1 MRFNRMEAPARARPF
16 RHSGLEMQGRRGRI
30 VAAPPRC
37 KWGGA
42 VVSDMARGAISGVVG
57 TTLMSE
63 MLAFAKSSGLFPA
76 EIPQRQIVESL
87 EKKAGIE
94 GKLPEG
100 AKEAAWISQHFAYGT
115 AAGAVYGLVQGRL
128 RMPGAFVPAGV
139 VFGLLLWAIGFGGWA
154 PLAGLYPKP
163 SEDDKR
169 RLGAEVGEHLV
180 YGGVTATLFWM
191 LGRQRTNPY

>member
-1 MRFNRMEAPARARPF
+1 MDIVRVEAPMRARLIWHTGYGM
-16 RHSGLEMQGRRGRI
+16 RGLRGRI
-30 VAAPPRC
+30 VAAPRRC

-42 VVSDMARGAISGVVG
+42 VVSDMARGAISGLVG

-63 MLAFAKSSGLFPA
+63 MLAFAKSSGLLPA

-94 GKLPEG
+94 DKLPEG
-100 AKEAAWISQHFAYGT
+100 VKEAAWISQHFAYGT
-115 AAGAVYGLVQGRL
+115 VAGAVYGLVQGRL
-128 RMPGAFVPAGV
+128 GMPGAFIPAGV

-163 SEDDKR
+163 SEDDKH
-169 RLGAEVGEHLV
+169 RLGAEVFAHLV

-191 LGRQRTNPY
+191 LGRQRTSVY